1 MVSHARPLVMNML
14 RKHMNFVS
22 LRQLLHQGN
31 GVALSATPSRRKM
44 AVEYSNAQS
53 LVTF

>member
-1 MVSHARPLVMNML
+1 MNML
-14 RKHMNFVS
+14 RKHMYFVS
-22 LRQLLHQGN
+22 LRQLLHQRD
-31 GVALSATPSRRKM
+31 GVALGTTASGRKM